1 MLPRRERCAMPGT
14 AGHQEAL
21 GLALWTADE
30 GRGSKLV
37 PTVVRGPED
46 WAGVQ
51 TLYGILL
58 LRSPSCLSYRHE
70 PMPGY
75 CYML

>member
-1 MLPRRERCAMPGT
+1 MPGT

-37 PTVVRGPED
+37 PTVLRGAQRTGQGAD
-46 WAGVQ
+46 ALWY
-51 TLYGILL
+51 T
-58 LRSPSCLSYRHE
+58 SPRE
-70 PMPGY
+70 P
-75 CYML
+75 